1 MKEESH
7 YTNDISMKYEIL
19 NGIIDSEIGGNFYLL
34 NIDTGKYLKLNASG
48 MFIYSFIKKNHNDEY
63 IINQIVKKYNL
74 SINDAK
80 KDFNLFI
87 SLALRFKVIK
97 LLND

>member
-7 YTNDISMKYEIL
+7 YTNKISMKYEVL
-19 NGIIDSEIGGNFYLL
+19 NGIIDSDIGGNFYLL
-34 NIDTGKYLKLNASG
+34 NIDTGKYLKLNTSG
-48 MFIYSFIKKNHNDEY
+48 MFIFSFIKKDYDDEY

-80 KDFNLFI
+80 KDFNHFI
-87 SLALRFKVIK
+87 SLALRFKIIK
-97 LLND
+97 PLND

>member
-1 MKEESH
+1 
-7 YTNDISMKYEIL
+7 
-19 NGIIDSEIGGNFYLL
+19 
-34 NIDTGKYLKLNASG
+34 